1 MTDQT
6 QGSAS
11 MLSIT
16 ERAVEGVT
24 ILDLE
29 GSLIMGGGS
38 TLLRDAIR
46 RLITEGKRDILLNF
60 AGIKYVDSS
69 GIGELVSALVALNR
83 EEGHL
88 KLTNLTE
95 RVEEVMTLSSLRS
108 LFEIYRDE
116 SQAVPT
122 FK

>member
-1 MTDQT
+1 
-6 QGSAS
+6 
-11 MLSIT
+11 MLNIT
-16 ERAVEGVT
+16 ERAVEGVV

-46 RLITEGKRDILLNF
+46 RLIIEGRKNILLNF

-88 KLTNLTE
+88 KLSNLTE

-116 SQAVPT
+116 SQAVNT

>member
-1 MTDQT
+1 MTDNP
-6 QGSAS
+6 QGSTS
-11 MLSIT
+11 MLNIT
-16 ERAVEGVT
+16 ERNEAGVVV
-24 ILDLE
+24 LNLE

-38 TLLRDAIR
+38 THFRDTIR
-46 RLITEGKRDILLNF
+46 RLIGEGRKNILLNF

-116 SQAVPT
+116 SQALDS
-122 FK
+122 F